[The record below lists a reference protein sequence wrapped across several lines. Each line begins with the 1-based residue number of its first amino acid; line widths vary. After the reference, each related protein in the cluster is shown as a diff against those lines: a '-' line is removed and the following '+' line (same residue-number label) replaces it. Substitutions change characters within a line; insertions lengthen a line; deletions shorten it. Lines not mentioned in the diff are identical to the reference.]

1 MLNDKAVY
9 VQFISL
15 HVHPCS
21 IYFTYEL
28 ESLANAMLTDGMYYS
43 FSLSLFFSF
52 SLSLALN

>member
-1 MLNDKAVY
+1 MPNDKAVY

-28 ESLANAMLTDGMYYS
+28 ESLANAMLTGWNV
-43 FSLSLFFSF
+43 LLFLSF